1 MGRKHINAYLKLLP
15 FPFPREWKADI
26 LYISFIPSS
35 SLSLFWIGLYIL
47 SDIQHVQMVTF
58 DWWEV
63 KLSWRGEWR
72 SVLVR
77 YGGQCVMTS
86 GKVLMPLWSV
96 DSLDLAQVSLS
107 LGEFVCRS
115 VQWLWLLVPEQVQR
129 HFKGLHLAREL
140 IPSTLTMLCVLG
152 QSPA

>member
-1 MGRKHINAYLKLLP
+1 MFTWSLLP
-15 FPFPREWKADI
+15 FPFPWELWKADI

-35 SLSLFWIGLYIL
+35 SLSLSWIGLYIL

-63 KLSWRGEWR
+63 RLSWRGEWR

-77 YGGQCVMTS
+77 YGGQCVMAS
-86 GKVLMPLWSV
+86 GTVLMPLWSV

-107 LGEFVCRS
+107 LGEFVCRPF
-115 VQWLWLLVPEQVQR
+115 QWLWLLVPEQVQR

-140 IPSTLTMLCVLG
+140 IPFTLTMSGVLG
-152 QSPA
+152 QSPN